1 MTIVVISS
9 RLISC
14 HLISSHRVAAALKAE
29 LSEDGLLEAE
39 VTARLT
45 EHGSGNRT
53 SPGSVKVEGD
63 LV

>member
-1 MTIVVISS
+1 MPST
-9 RLISC
+9 LISPR
-14 HLISSHRVAAALKAE
+14 RVAAALKAE

-45 EHGSGNRT
+45 EYESGNRT
-53 SPGSVKVEGD
+53 SPGSVKVEGN